1 MRWRAGGGCIA
12 RAEERASDTERVTK
26 SAYLVLPRRVI
37 SIRQQQ
43 PGANP
48 AFFRLELFVNQL
60 KRIRRNLERIKTP
73 GGSIP
78 RVSPVVFVTV
88 ENTRAQELG
97 TRRNAS
103 RTEWR
108 TIRERPLGG
117 EVNLHF
123 ARSDRLSPKYL
134 YARLSVCSI

>member
-1 MRWRAGGGCIA
+1 MSAASGGLYRARGGTNEWHGDGA
-12 RAEERASDTERVTK
+12 G
-26 SAYLVLPRRVI
+26 LPGTTTTRY
-37 SIRQQQ
+37 SIRQQ

-48 AFFRLELFVNQL
+48 AFFRLALFVNQL

-78 RVSPVVFVTV
+78 RVSPVVVLVTV

-103 RTEWR
+103 RIE
-108 TIRERPLGG
+108 
-117 EVNLHF
+117 
-123 ARSDRLSPKYL
+123 
-134 YARLSVCSI
+134 